1 MLQWPFFLHM
11 KVHNVVTVVLDPKP
25 VERIYAYPYTTK
37 SVRVNWTHPHSGFD
51 GFIVCI
57 IQGECKSFNSSR
69 NGTGFRR
76 LTPGTNYTITITV
89 VFAGKN
95 STVKSTDVAT
105 SKLTSCARLSA
116 IK

>member
-1 MLQWPFFLHM
+1 MKLHDA
-11 KVHNVVTVVLDPKP
+11 VTVVLDPKS
-25 VERIYAYPYTTK
+25 VERIYAYPYSAK
-37 SVRVNWTHPHSGFD
+37 SVRVYWTHPQSGFD

-57 IQGECKSFNSSR
+57 IQGICKIFNSSR

>member
-1 MLQWPFFLHM
+1 MAVFLHM
-11 KVHNVVTVVLDPKP
+11 KLHDAVTVVLDPKP
-25 VERIYAYPYTTK
+25 VERIYAYPYSTK
-37 SVRVNWTHPHSGFD
+37 SVRIYWTHPHSGFD

-57 IQGECKSFNSSR
+57 TQGRCKPFNSSR
-69 NGTGFRR
+69 NITGFAG

-105 SKLTSCARLSA
+105 SKLTSFLL
-116 IK
+116 